1 MTLGL
6 PFAVTVGW
14 TLGSPAP
21 AAPVLSAPGGAG
33 GIGHAPE
40 RAARPASESN
50 AALPSPPATTPVAVE
65 SSLAVADRAA
75 VAVPSAAAPSTVVAG
90 SPSPTFTLLNPP
102 VPTPTMVIPPPSP
115 SATAPSA
122 STDPEASGP
131 AEPNLAQGS

>member
-14 TLGSPAP
+14 TLGTPAP
-21 AAPVLSAPGGAG
+21 SEPVLSAPGGAG

-40 RAARPASESN
+40 RVAKPASESN
-50 AALPSPPATTPVAVE
+50 VAWSPPATTPVAVA

-75 VAVPSAAAPSTVVAG
+75 IVAPSAAAAPSTVVSGA
-90 SPSPTFTLLNPP
+90 PSPAFTLLQPP
-102 VPTPTMVIPPPSP
+102 VPTPTMVIAPPSP

-122 STDPEASGP
+122 SADPEVSGLG
-131 AEPNLAQGS
+131 EPQLAQGS